1 MEIEGTLKKR
11 GQVHGLFVEQAL
23 CTQKLKEVMKEC
35 LVAFKKPHGHLRY
48 TQQEALDM
56 IILKIGR
63 IIAGDPMHT
72 DHWHDIA
79 GYALL
84 AEEDTKR
91 AIV

>member
-1 MEIEGTLKKR
+1 MEITETLKER
-11 GQVHGLFVEQAL
+11 AQIHGLFEDHAL
-23 CTQKLKEVMKEC
+23 CTQRLKEVVKGC
-35 LVAFKKPHGHLRY
+35 LSDFKKPYGHLRY
-48 TQQEALDM
+48 AQHEALDM
-56 IILKIGR
+56 IFSKIGR

-91 AIV
+91 ASV